1 MGYTYK
7 GFKSPQTGKTKILYD
22 EELIKADLLNH
33 FNTQKGE
40 RIGNYEY
47 GSIIWDLLFDLD
59 REQNISDI
67 KEDVKR
73 IIASDKRVSLLGTS
87 VQRLPYGYVV
97 NVELRF
103 NDLRTTGDLK
113 IHYDKRLTNRLK

>member
-113 IHYDKRLTNRLK
+113 IYYDKRLTNRLK